1 MLQRAS
7 VLWLALGLAAIFGL
21 TLTVNRRANAPA
33 QPAANP
39 AAFLYAASSAS
50 RTFSQPAP
58 ALNATQRQTFDQGNR
73 LFNTNWVPAG
83 TQGSAF
89 TGLGP
94 LYNRSSCVACHVR
107 DGRGQPPNRAQP
119 SLSLLIRISLPGKAA
134 HGAPKPVPGYG
145 LQINDQALPGVP
157 PEAQVA
163 LAWRK
168 ISGFYADGEP
178 FSLRAPVLTLENAA
192 YGDLPPDM
200 QTSIRVA
207 PAVFGLGLIEALSDS
222 AILALADPDDLNND
236 GISGRINSVYS
247 KQLARVA
254 IGRYGWKA
262 NIATL
267 QDQTLDAA
275 LFDIGLTSEQAPQ
288 QNCEPTQSACL
299 QAITGP
305 KPELSKAVT
314 AKITAYLRML
324 GVPKPRPA
332 TPESAR
338 GAALF
343 RDFQCSACHVESL
356 TTSANSGL
364 NHLQNQI
371 FHPYTDLLLHDMGEY
386 LSDQRPD
393 FAASGSEWRTA
404 PLWGIGLIP
413 SVNGHNFLLHDG
425 RARGVAE
432 AILWHGG
439 EAQAAKE
446 RFRKASNAD
455 RQALLAYV
463 NRL

>member
-1 MLQRAS
+1 MWQGAR
-7 VLWLALGLAAIFGL
+7 VFWLALGLAVIFGL
-21 TLTVNRRANAPA
+21 AATVGHIANAPTP
-33 QPAANP
+33 PAVHS

-50 RTFSQPAP
+50 RTFSHPAP
-58 ALNATQRQTFDQGNR
+58 ALNTAQRQTFDQGNR

-83 TQGSAF
+83 AKGSAF

-107 DGRGQPPNRAQP
+107 DGRGQPPNQAQP
-119 SLSLLIRISLPGKAA
+119 SLSLLIRISLPGIAA
-134 HGAPKPVPGYG
+134 HGAPTPVPGYG

-157 PEAQVA
+157 PEANVA
-163 LAWRK
+163 IAWRE
-168 ISGFYADGEP
+168 IPGLYGDGEP
-178 FSLRAPVLTLENAA
+178 FSLRAPLLRIANAA
-192 YGDLPPDM
+192 YGDLPADL

-222 AILALADPDDLNND
+222 AIVALADPDDLNHD
-236 GISGRINSVYS
+236 GISGRVNSVYS
-247 KQLARVA
+247 KHMGRFA

-275 LFDIGLTSEQAPQ
+275 LFDIGLTSEQVPQ
-288 QNCEPTQSACL
+288 QNCEATQSACL
-299 QAITGP
+299 QAIIGP
-305 KPELSKAVT
+305 APELSLAMT

-332 TPESAR
+332 TSESAH
-338 GAALF
+338 GATLF
-343 RDFQCSACHVESL
+343 RDFQCAACHVDRL
-356 TTSANSGL
+356 TTDAHSGL
-364 NHLQNQI
+364 KHLHNQI
-371 FHPYTDLLLHDMGEY
+371 FRPYTDLLLHDLGED

-413 SVNGHNFLLHDG
+413 SVNGHNFYLHDG
-425 RARGVAE
+425 RARGIAE

-446 RFRKASNAD
+446 RFRNASSAE
-455 RQALLAYV
+455 RRALIAFV
-463 NRL
+463 ERL